1 MVKPWIL
8 DGKALDSSCTIC
20 DSSYYGMSEL
30 IPGLET
36 NSSPGCFGN
45 MTISLL
51 LVP

>member
-1 MVKPWIL
+1 MVKPWIPV
-8 DGKALDSSCTIC
+8 ALFVIVATTV
-20 DSSYYGMSEL
+20 
-30 IPGLET
+30 PGLET